1 MKNLS
6 NILFWIIVP
15 LTLIYIPYQKG
26 YIFNNFENI
35 STKDAY
41 EQLLVDTNITVLDVR
56 TKEEIKSDGKIKAS
70 ILIPVQ
76 LLKENLEL
84 LEKFKDK
91 KIYIYCKT
99 GNRSVTASRIL
110 SSAGFKA
117 YNIQGGIKNWKK
129 EQLPIEY

>member
-6 NILFWIIVP
+6 NLLFWIIVP
-15 LTLIYIPYQKG
+15 LTLVYIPYQKG

-35 STKDAY
+35 STIQAHDK
-41 EQLLVDTNITVLDVR
+41 LLTDTNITIIDVR
-56 TKEEIKSDGKIKAS
+56 TKEEIKSDGKIKNS

-76 LLKENLEL
+76 VLEESLEL

-91 KIYIYCKT
+91 KIYIYCRT
-99 GNRSVTASRIL
+99 GNRSVTASRML
-110 SSAGFKA
+110 TNAGFKA

-129 EQLPIEY
+129 KGLPIEY